1 MELFIDKVVEVA
13 EFGFVLGIEVFFYG
27 EDFVF
32 GGEDFIDEGIFVDS
46 VDGAGLAGAVAGLI
60 VMGFFEEGFGVS
72 EDFSGVNYFED
83 TLSPLVGVSSEGR
96 DVVIFMKGDNVSG
109 RDFGFVV
116 GSDGFGEVEL
126 SIFDEVDVLDLV
138 AFCVEGSFVLT
149 GEFGYVV
156 EEGLDAVTVDFFEQ
170 L

>member
-1 MELFIDKVVEVA
+1 MELFIDEVVEVP
-13 EFGFVLGIEVFFYG
+13 EFGFVLGIEVFFDG

-32 GGEDFIDEGIFVDS
+32 GGEDFFNEDIFIDS
-46 VDGAGLAGAVAGLI
+46 VDGAGLAGALAGLI

-72 EDFSGVNYFED
+72 EDFSRVDFFED

-96 DVVIFMKGDNVSG
+96 DVVIFVKGDSVSG
-109 RDFGFVV
+109 RGFGFVV

-126 SIFDEVDVLDLV
+126 SIFDEVDVLDLI
-138 AFCVEGSFVLT
+138 ALGVEGSFVMA
-149 GEFGYVV
+149 GEFGHVV
-156 EEGLDAVTVDFFEQ
+156 EEGLDAVTVDFFKQ